1 MLDINFI
8 RKNTEFVE
16 RCIKAKGEE
25 VDLKDFLKIDQKR
38 RELQYRFDKKRKVQK
53 EISKKIGNLKKAGKD
68 TDELLAEMK
77 SLAEE
82 IKSLSTDLNEV
93 NEKFESLYL
102 SIPNVFA
109 DDVPLGKTE
118 ADNVIVREW
127 GSFPKFDFEPLDHVE
142 LSEKL
147 GLIDFSRSAKIAGTG
162 FVSYTGFGARL
173 ERALINF
180 MLDFHR
186 KNGYT
191 EILPP
196 FMANRRTMTGT
207 GQLPKLEDDMYRVE
221 EDDFFLIPTG
231 EVPVTNFYQDEVL
244 DEDEL
249 PKKYVSYTPCFRR
262 EAGSYGKKTRG
273 LQRIHQF
280 NKVELVQFVKPED
293 SELALQE
300 IVSDAEGIL
309 QALNLPYRVNLLCS
323 GDLSF
328 AAYKCYDLDVWA
340 EGTKKYL
347 EVSSCS
353 SFNDFQARRA
363 NIRYRARSDGKLHF
377 VHTLNGSGIATPRTM
392 IALLENNQTRDGKI
406 IIPDSLREYLGGL
419 ISV

>member
-25 VDLKDFLKIDQKR
+25 VDFKNFLEIDQKR
-38 RELQYRFDKKRKVQK
+38 RELQYRFDKKREVQK

-147 GLIDFSRSAKIAGTG
+147 GLIDFRRSAKIAGTG

-300 IVSDAEGIL
+300 IVSDVEGIL
-309 QALNLPYRVNLLCS
+309 QTLNLPYRVNLLCS

-406 IIPDSLREYLGGL
+406 IIPDSLRKYYR
-419 ISV
+419 